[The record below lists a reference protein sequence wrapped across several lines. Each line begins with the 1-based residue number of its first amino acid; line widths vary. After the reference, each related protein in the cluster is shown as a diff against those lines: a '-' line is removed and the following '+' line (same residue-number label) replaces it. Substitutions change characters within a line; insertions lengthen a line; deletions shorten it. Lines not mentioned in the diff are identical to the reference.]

1 MCGSWLDRN
10 IATGK
15 DNVAKNEEVQPK
27 GRGRSSVCQICTCIG
42 IRKSEGDVGK
52 EPIAGHRYETA
63 MESPSPGLHRR
74 RNNQASKIEQPC
86 TSLQTLGG
94 KPSPLKEWHLKRNCI
109 AFAIGNSISQKKTC
123 YTGVVPTSV
132 FEGNSAWWELKDLA
146 IHVELRNFQCQVF
159 NTSLCV
165 ATHASHL

>member
-1 MCGSWLDRN
+1 MKKSSQRAEGGAVRVRYVPALESANLKVMWERSQLRG
-10 IATGK
+10 TEMK
-15 DNVAKNEEVQPK
+15 QPWK
-27 GRGRSSVCQICTCIG
+27 VHPQDYI
-42 IRKSEGDVGK
+42 GDV
-52 EPIAGHRYETA
+52 TT
-63 MESPSPGLHRR
+63 RR
-74 RNNQASKIEQPC
+74 SIWTSKIEQPC

-109 AFAIGNSISQKKTC
+109 AFAIGNSISRKKTH